1 MTSISS
7 SYSSMSMQ
15 RPDPTQ
21 MASKL
26 FSKLD
31 TKSQGYL
38 EKSDLESA
46 FASISGDGDNVDAL
60 FSKMD
65 SDSDGKVTES
75 EMSSALQK
83 LAEELDNQFSQMRM
97 QGGMP
102 PPPPPSGD
110 EGFTQEEL
118 SSQLEEIGSTDSQR
132 SELISSIVNNFEAA
146 DSDGDGKVSATE
158 AMAYAQQNQ
167 EQTASTSTTSSESSE
182 NRLLQQVMQ
191 LMQAYGGGMDMR
203 SGTQFSANA

>member
-75 EMSSALQK
+75 EMSSTLQK
-83 LAEELDNQFSQMRM
+83 LAEELGNQFSQMRM

-102 PPPPPSGD
+102 PPLPGGD
-110 EGFTQEEL
+110 KGFTQEEL
-118 SSQLEEIGSTDSQR
+118 SSQLEKIGSTDSQR

-167 EQTASTSTTSSESSE
+167 EQSASTSTASSESSE